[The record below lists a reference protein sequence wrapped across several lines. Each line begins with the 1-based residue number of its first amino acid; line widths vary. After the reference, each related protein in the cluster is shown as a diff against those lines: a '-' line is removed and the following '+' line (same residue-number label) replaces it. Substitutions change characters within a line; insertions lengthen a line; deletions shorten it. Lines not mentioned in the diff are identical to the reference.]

1 MKILLTINDISIT
14 GGAERVC
21 VNLANALSELGHQ
34 VSILSFY
41 RANAILPYELNEG
54 VKLHIWHN
62 IAEAEYAKKRC
73 RNFFSKIYYKNL
85 YKFVLSGRVRK
96 AYGQQDVILVSDWT
110 FFPFF
115 KHKQCQYIK
124 LQHSVQQRYAKRNNL
139 FDMIVFL
146 TYAQAKTWQNYHK
159 NIKVIPNFL
168 PFISAKN
175 IDSNQHRIISVGRL
189 SAEKGFL
196 RLIDIWEKVQ
206 EKIKAIYC
214 HTEQSEVSNTES
226 KKDISCLRTRTSE
239 ALAHTCKYDK
249 ITIQNDS
256 HKTTLDSKRL
266 SAEAVCDDF
275 KSCEALSARSLL
287 NINDEARKANSLKR
301 AETAT
306 HKKALESWELIIVG
320 DGAMKEQIQAKI
332 LEKNLQDTIV
342 LKPFTKDIE
351 KEYLNASIYAMTS
364 HFEGFGMVLVEA
376 SSYALPCIAFDIAA
390 GPSDIIESGVSGYL
404 IKDNDLQDYADKLF
418 MLMSDKQKRESM
430 GLQAKQRVKEKFS
443 KEAIMPLWEEV
454 FRDES
459 V

>member
-41 RANAILPYELNEG
+41 RANAILPYELSEG
-54 VKLHIWHN
+54 VNLHIWHN

-115 KHKQCQYIK
+115 KHRRCLYIK
-124 LQHSVQQRYAKRNNL
+124 IQHSIQQRYAKRNNL

-146 TYAQAKTWQNYHK
+146 TYTQAKAWQNYHK

-168 PFISAKN
+168 PFISQQN
-175 IDSNQHRIISVGRL
+175 TDSNQHRILSVGRL

-206 EKIKAIYC
+206 ERIKG
-214 HTEQSEVSNTES
+214 E
-226 KKDISCLRTRTSE
+226 
-239 ALAHTCKYDK
+239 
-249 ITIQNDS
+249 
-256 HKTTLDSKRL
+256 
-266 SAEAVCDDF
+266 
-275 KSCEALSARSLL
+275 
-287 NINDEARKANSLKR
+287 
-301 AETAT
+301 
-306 HKKALESWELIIVG
+306 LESWQLVIVG
-320 DGAMKEQIQAKI
+320 DGVMKEQIQAKI
-332 LEKNLQDTIV
+332 LEKNLQDTIT

-351 KEYLNASIYAMTS
+351 KEYLNASIYAMAS

-376 SSYALPCIAFDIAA
+376 SSYVLPCIAFDIAA

-404 IKDNDLQDYADKLF
+404 IEDNDLQDYADKLF
-418 MLMSDKQKRESM
+418 MLMSDKEKRESM
-430 GLQAKQRVKEKFS
+430 GLQAKQRVKERFS
-443 KEAIMPLWEEV
+443 KEAIMSLWEEV